1 MNTED
6 PQPQTTTVPLALD
19 TELRLAKMRKQL
31 VAIYDQ
37 LDIACEEIDVCA
49 DAANSLGQTNMEKV
63 LRASVGYRLSAQRK
77 ALTGVIE
84 RLGGATNLSVLDET
98 TTPELALRSGTE

>member
-6 PQPQTTTVPLALD
+6 SQLQTASVPLALE
-19 TELRLAKMRKQL
+19 TELRLAKMRRQL
-31 VAIYDQ
+31 VGIYDQ

-49 DAANSLGQTNMEKV
+49 EAANSLGQKNMEKV

-84 RLGGATNLSVLDET
+84 RLGGATNLSELDEVSQET
-98 TTPELALRSGTE
+98 ALRSGVG